1 MKATTEMIIKEV
13 NAFNESIQ
21 EALASKKI
29 NASGEASRS
38 LRVEVIDGVT
48 TDIIRSIGIFYLEF
62 LDTGRG
68 RGKMPPISKLIE
80 WAKIKFGKSE
90 EESTQIAWAV
100 ARNIQQLGTLI
111 FRNNKKGIELSKKV
125 VTLRKAINEKLGE
138 TAKAD
143 VKQLLNKFKKK
154 HLLKM

>member
-38 LRVEVIDGVT
+38 LRVEVSNNIV
-48 TDIIRSIGIFYLEF
+48 RSIGIFYLEF

-154 HLLKM
+154 RVLKI

>member
-1 MKATTEMIIKEV
+1 MNKTTQMIIDEL
-13 NAFNESIQ
+13 NAFNESIRD
-21 EALASKKI
+21 ALDAKNI

-38 LRVEVIDGVT
+38 LRVES
-48 TDIIRSIGIFYLEF
+48 DINIVRSIGIFYLEF

-68 RGKMPPISKLIE
+68 PGKRPPISKLIQ
-80 WAKIKFGKSE
+80 WAKIKFGASD
-90 EESTQIAWAV
+90 EESVKIAFAV
-100 ARNIQQLGTLI
+100 ANNIKELGTLI
-111 FRNNKKGIELSKKV
+111 YRNNKEGIELNKKI

-138 TAKAD
+138 SAKAD